1 MTSRIHPHSEHADFI
16 EHVERNRVTACESF
30 FPSGERTFIRFTT
43 LREYLTPMNI
53 RRLLLCYFPTGT
65 YWRAVHNGDYL
76 VVFSILVYI
85 NKVSF
90 LPYFLSNRRL
100 SDQSLPFPHHYDWPR
115 PCREF
120 FYMFSLQQWQFCAQ
134 RFVSDGLYDL
144 RIDERIILPI
154 KSTAMLHGGT
164 DFSVYKVEMY
174 DEYNLISEKARAILF
189 ILWQRKLTGM
199 TERTRK
205 ASHQCLCPENLQGEK
220 SRGPQYRS
228 RRL

>member
-1 MTSRIHPHSEHADFI
+1 VLFLSSQIFFRTKMTSRIHPHSEHADFI

-115 PCREF
+115 PGRSGNFAHKDLYRMVCMTCESTRESYF
-120 FYMFSLQQWQFCAQ
+120 RLNPLQCCT
-134 RFVSDGLYDL
+134 V
-144 RIDERIILPI
+144 EPI
-154 KSTAMLHGGT
+154 
-164 DFSVYKVEMY
+164 SVYTKWRCTM
-174 DEYNLISEKARAILF
+174 S
-189 ILWQRKLTGM
+189 T
-199 TERTRK
+199 T
-205 ASHQCLCPENLQGEK
+205 
-220 SRGPQYRS
+220 
-228 RRL
+228 